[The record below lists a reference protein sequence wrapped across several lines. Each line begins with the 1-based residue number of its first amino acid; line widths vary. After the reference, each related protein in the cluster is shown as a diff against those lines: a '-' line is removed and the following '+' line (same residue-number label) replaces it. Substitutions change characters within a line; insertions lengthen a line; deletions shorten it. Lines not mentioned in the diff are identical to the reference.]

1 MLKLFQVCFYT
12 GVLYTVISFVLGN
25 LLDFAG
31 TAGEVDIDIDVGSGI
46 DLDGGSD
53 IQGLNHGDMSGAAVS
68 PLKPVTIAA
77 FITVFG
83 GAGMIFIKNGY
94 SAVIAIVAAACLGFM
109 VSYLL
114 YRLII
119 VPLSSAQSTSAVPQ
133 AELVG
138 SLAYVTLAMKDKDFG
153 KIHYSVGGNTYSA
166 PAKSIDGKIIGKGV
180 PVVIIDI
187 NKNTFYVKEVK
198 GGNM

>member
-12 GVLYTVISFVLGN
+12 GVLYTVISFVMGH

-31 TAGEVDIDIDVGSGI
+31 VGGDADIDIDADAGM
-46 DLDGGSD
+46 D
-53 IQGLNHGDMSGAAVS
+53 INGHMTEMMVS

-83 GAGMIFIKNGY
+83 GTGIILTRNNY
-94 SAVIAIVAAACLGFM
+94 SSLIALSGAAILGLT

-114 YRLII
+114 FRFII
-119 VPLSSAQSTSAVPQ
+119 VPLSRAQNTSAVPQ

-138 SLAYVTLAMKDKDFG
+138 GLAYATLSMKDKSFG
-153 KIHYSVGGNTYSA
+153 KIRYTVEGNTYSA
-166 PAKSIDGKIIGKGV
+166 PARSIDGKAIAAGA

-187 NKNTFYVKEVK
+187 KKNTFYVKEVK
-198 GGNM
+198 GGSM

>member
-31 TAGEVDIDIDVGSGI
+31 VDGDVDFDMDVDVDIGSGI
-46 DLDGGSD
+46 DLEGGSD
-53 IQGLNHGDMSGAAVS
+53 IQGATVS

-77 FITVFG
+77 FVTVFG
-83 GAGMIFIKNGY
+83 GVGMIFIKNGY
-94 SAVIAIVAAACLGFM
+94 SALIALTAAACLGLT

-119 VPLSSAQSTSAVPQ
+119 VPLTRAQNTSAVPQ

-138 SLAYVTLAMKDKDFG
+138 SLAYAALSMKDKEFG
-153 KIHYSVGGNTYSA
+153 KIHYSAGGNTYSA
-166 PAKSIDGKIIGKGV
+166 PAKSIDGKMIAKGV

-187 NKNTFYVKEVK
+187 NKNIFYVKEVK
-198 GGNM
+198 GGSM